1 MRLRHGWRWL
11 SVVMILDLGISIWW
25 GVSQYRLQRALGVR
39 MENNYQRAF
48 HELVWHIQTIENE
61 LAKLT
66 AATAQQQQIEK
77 LATVWRQTYAA
88 QEKIGQLPLGLVP
101 LDQAESYLTSLGDYV
116 FALVRQDS
124 LLAEAD
130 RQQVDKL
137 QQGAA
142 ALGSELMALQSAIL
156 QRDLKWTEV
165 EKALIGADNSDAVRD
180 NTVINSLQLV
190 NRKVQEYPEIEFDQ
204 RMGLLKPDPVLP
216 GPVVS
221 QAVAQ
226 ERALQ
231 FLSPENKA
239 AYQLVAAELT
249 GGSLPVYNFVFTT
262 PQADRRINVA
272 VTQNLGRV
280 IWMLDGRL
288 PKAATLS
295 GKNLT
300 GQAERWLEQRGFRNM
315 QLVGRYEYQATVL
328 FAYVYQQ
335 DGVLIYPDLVRV
347 RVARDDG
354 SIIGFEGNGYTVY
367 HQEKRQLPSP
377 GIAVEA
383 VMSQLAAGL
392 ELIGP
397 TELAIIF
404 NERAEETLVYELP
417 VRRGEHRFLVY
428 VDAQDGAELQI
439 VRLEPTALPQ
449 TAAAI
454 P

>member
-11 SVVMILDLGISIWW
+11 SVVMILGLGISIWW

-124 LLAEAD
+124 LLAEVD

-231 FLSPENKA
+231 FLSSENKA

-262 PQADRRINVA
+262 PRRS
-272 VTQNLGRV
+272 
-280 IWMLDGRL
+280 
-288 PKAATLS
+288 PY
-295 GKNLT
+295 
-300 GQAERWLEQRGFRNM
+300 QRSR
-315 QLVGRYEYQATVL
+315 
-328 FAYVYQQ
+328 
-335 DGVLIYPDLVRV
+335 
-347 RVARDDG
+347 
-354 SIIGFEGNGYTVY
+354 
-367 HQEKRQLPSP
+367 
-377 GIAVEA
+377 
-383 VMSQLAAGL
+383 
-392 ELIGP
+392 
-397 TELAIIF
+397 
-404 NERAEETLVYELP
+404 
-417 VRRGEHRFLVY
+417 HR
-428 VDAQDGAELQI
+428 I
-439 VRLEPTALPQ
+439 
-449 TAAAI
+449 
-454 P
+454 